1 MEILNRS
8 FAGNTLKVWAIA
20 VAIALVS
27 FLVLSVLKKIVS
39 RRFSSLARRTANHF
53 DDFIAEVISRTRPF
67 FLLMI
72 SIYIG
77 SRILS
82 LTTTWRSVVNKLAI
96 AAILIQAGVW
106 GNGLYEAWRERLK
119 REEKAQDP
127 ASLSTIKALGF
138 LGRLALWVIILLLL
152 LENLGINITALVAGL
167 GIGGIA
173 FALAMQSILG
183 DLLASMSILLDKP
196 FVIGDF
202 IAVDNLSGTVEH
214 IGLKTTRICSLTGE
228 QLIFSNNDLL
238 KSRIKNIERMENRR
252 VIFTFQVD
260 YATPP
265 EKLEAIPGM
274 IQAIVEGRP
283 PARFDRCHLKE
294 FGAYAYVVEASYFI
308 ASKDY
313 KTYLDVQHDIILAI
327 SRRFQETNIRLAIP
341 IQSVVV
347 TSPPGTPHAA
357 R

>member
-1 MEILNRS
+1 MEILDRS
-8 FAGNTLKVWAIA
+8 WAGNTLKAWAIA
-20 VAIALVS
+20 LGVALAL
-27 FLVLSVLKKIVS
+27 FLVLSFLKRIAG
-39 RRFSSLARRTANHF
+39 RRFSSLARRTANEV
-53 DDFIAEVISRTRPF
+53 DDIVAELISRTRPF

-82 LTTTWRSVVNKLAI
+82 LTTASRSVVNKLGI

-119 REEKAQDP
+119 RQEKAQDP

-138 LGRLALWVIILLLL
+138 LGRLALWVIILLLV

-202 IAVDNLSGTVEH
+202 IAVDNLSGTIEH
-214 IGLKTTRICSLTGE
+214 IGLKTTRIRSLTGE
-228 QLIFSNNDLL
+228 QLVFSNTDLL
-238 KSRIKNIERMENRR
+238 KSRIKNIERIVNRL

-274 IQAIVEGRP
+274 IRTIIEGRP
-283 PARFDRCHLKE
+283 ATRFDRCHIKE
-294 FGAYAYVVEASYFI
+294 FGTYAYVFEAAYFI

-313 KTYLDVQHDIILAI
+313 KTYMDVQHETILAI
-327 SRRFQETNIRLAIP
+327 IRRFQEEGIRLAIP
-341 IQSVVV
+341 VQSVVL
-347 TSPPGTPHAA
+347 TGNP
-357 R
+357 RQI

>member
-1 MEILNRS
+1 MEILDRS
-8 FAGNTLKVWAIA
+8 WAGNTLKAWAIA
-20 VAIALVS
+20 LGVALTS
-27 FLVLSVLKKIVS
+27 FLVLSLLKKIAG
-39 RRFSSLARRTANHF
+39 RRFSSLARRTANEV
-53 DDFIAEVISRTRPF
+53 DDFIAELISRTRPF

-72 SIYIG
+72 SIYVA

-82 LTTTWRSVVNKLAI
+82 LTTAWRSVVNKLAI

-119 REEKAQDP
+119 RQKKAQDP

-173 FALAMQSILG
+173 FALATQSILG

-202 IAVDNLSGTVEH
+202 IVVDNLSGTIEH
-214 IGLKTTRICSLTGE
+214 IGLKTTRVRSLTGE
-228 QLIFSNNDLL
+228 QLVFSNTDLL
-238 KSRIKNIERMENRR
+238 ESRIKNIERMENRR

-265 EKLEAIPGM
+265 EKLEAIPGT
-274 IQAIVEGRP
+274 IQAIIEGRP
-283 PARFDRCHLKE
+283 PAGFDRCHLKE
-294 FGAYAYVVEASYFI
+294 FGAYAYVFEVSYFI
-308 ASKDY
+308 AGKDY
-313 KTYLDVQHDIILAI
+313 KTYLDIQHDINLGI
-327 SRRFQETNIRLAIP
+327 SRRFQEQGIKLAVP
-341 IQSVVV
+341 VQSVIL
-347 TSPPGTPHAA
+347 TGSTRQA
-357 R
+357 